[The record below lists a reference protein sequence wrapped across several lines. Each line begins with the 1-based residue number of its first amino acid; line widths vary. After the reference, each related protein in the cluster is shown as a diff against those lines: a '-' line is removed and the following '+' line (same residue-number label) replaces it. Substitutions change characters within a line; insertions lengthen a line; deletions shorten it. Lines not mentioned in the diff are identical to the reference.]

1 MQPSAP
7 DDKTALIGGQKGA
20 TAGGGSEAGPLYYDS
35 PQSPQSKLLQLSFM
49 VTVVLLVL
57 ISIILSIYQSVT
69 QRDGLYVMLGLS
81 LIGLLVIEI
90 FMILFIRHGDLPADK
105 SWFLYVVGVVIA
117 LESIFTDVL
126 LFTHG

>member
-1 MQPSAP
+1 
-7 DDKTALIGGQKGA
+7 
-20 TAGGGSEAGPLYYDS
+20 
-35 PQSPQSKLLQLSFM
+35 
-49 VTVVLLVL
+49 
-57 ISIILSIYQSVT
+57 
-69 QRDGLYVMLGLS
+69 LYVMLGLS